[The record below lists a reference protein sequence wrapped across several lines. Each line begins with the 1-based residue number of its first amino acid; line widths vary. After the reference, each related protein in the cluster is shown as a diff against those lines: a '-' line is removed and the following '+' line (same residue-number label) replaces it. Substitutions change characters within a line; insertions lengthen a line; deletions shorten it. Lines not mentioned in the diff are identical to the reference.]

1 LTERRFKKMKF
12 NFKKIA
18 SVLATTVMLGST
30 IAFAA
35 AAWPSPFVKDGAGD
49 AALVVGASAAATDM
63 AAATDLG
70 AALDTKVTV
79 GVGTISGTGDQVN
92 LASSARKLY
101 YNDKLNAA
109 RTSLSSSDLPTVLAD
124 GKVIDLGGIEYKYTQ
139 SLVLGVTP
147 IAYGTSAGDIKDPTL
162 YLDAG
167 TTAASYVYNYTLSLT
182 KNLNVS
188 DSTNVQ
194 GQKIKILGVDY
205 VIGASSTAQALYL
218 YGAGE
223 TITLGGGE
231 TKTITVAGKEHT
243 VEMVGATAT
252 NTAKITV
259 DGVSKTVTKGSSY
272 SFAGDTNVYVK
283 DITYQAYAGGVQNA
297 DLIIGANTLLIQANS
312 TVKKG
317 ADQTSVP
324 GTLGVI
330 SGVAGSAP
338 GYISGF
344 TVSVAMN
351 KTTADYVAEGGSF
364 TDDVFGGLRIQF
376 VKSVPALGDSSRAK
390 IKVATD
396 NNQYAYVTFTSAR
409 ASTVGEKQLTYA
421 YDNDTSSTSVQP
433 LLAKSTLSAGAKG
446 QIHVLEGENALLN
459 DWIVVNQGDN
469 GAILQVDDISV
480 NSATEGSVTFSDAI
494 TGDSTKVTLTS
505 GGTKSVYTRT
515 GVNLAGG
522 IGYNVTLNNNTNEV
536 TVRWSAAN
544 VTTVFPRIKL
554 KDGGWIA
561 LLKEQV
567 LGGYNAST
575 VGLEKFI
582 FPDGQTTLDTSG
594 TNIDTLTTNLTY
606 VNGILWGRSAT
617 AAGSANYS
625 LLQNITAGGALCNFN
640 VTMGPAI
647 LYIEPKKWNDNTAG
661 NYICVPMTTAGSKE
675 IAIGTPTLNGT
686 DSGFLTYDSDNYKSA
701 AVDEYGAFVT
711 MESRTNEN
719 GVATIYAPSSQ
730 MYIDLL
736 FTADTV
742 TQGAEKIKI
751 VEDTKVDSVKD
762 KNLIVVGGA
771 CINTVAAKIVGSETA
786 LCGDAWAAKTGA
798 GAGKYLIQVV
808 ASPYNAQKIAMLVA
822 GYEAADTTNGVA
834 KVKEGTVSTDV
845 GTKNVY
851 PLASA

>member
-182 KNLNVS
+182 KNLQVN

-312 TVKKG
+312 TIKKG

-324 GTLGVI
+324 GTLGIITAV
-330 SGVAGSAP
+330 SGQSGI
-338 GYISGF
+338 ISGF

-396 NNQYAYVTFTSAR
+396 NNQYGYVTFTSAR

-446 QIHVLEGENALLN
+446 QIHVLEGEPAMLN

-522 IGYNVTLNNNTNEV
+522 IGYNVTLNNNTNQI

-544 VTTVFPRIKL
+544 TQTLFPRIKL

-561 LLKEQV
+561 LLGQTNNITV
-567 LGGYNAST
+567 NGTDLTDASP
-575 VGLEKFI
+575 LQYFI
-582 FPDGQTTLDTSG
+582 LPDGQTTLDTTG
-594 TNIDTLTTNLTY
+594 VVINNATFNKY
-606 VNGILWGRSAT
+606 VNGITWGFLNHGNT
-617 AAGSANYS
+617 TIP
-625 LLQNITAGGALCNFN
+625 QNITAGGALCNFN

-711 MESRTNEN
+711 YESRTNEN